1 MAKTVSL
8 PPLPFEHFFTYKEV
22 TEFVQA
28 LAATRPDLCTLDSLG
43 PSREGREV
51 HLLTI
56 TEFASGA
63 PEDKPAYLIHGNIHA
78 AELSGTHAAL
88 YTARQFLTD
97 HERANLLKHIVFY
110 IVPRINPDGAEFVV
124 TTSGQVRSRT
134 DRSQAEPNTLYQKD
148 MNGDGLILSM
158 RQQHPDGPFVV
169 DPEDNR
175 LLIRRKA
182 ASPGPFYRVL
192 PEGEIYDWD
201 GTDHLFIEGRSLD
214 WNRNWSYDWRPE
226 PDQHGAGDFP
236 FSEPEM
242 NHIAHFVHAHP
253 NLFGALGYHT
263 GPNATLRPPSTGADT
278 DLNEEDIRIMEDLAR
293 IGSKHTG
300 FPVIPVV
307 KYHADRARDINLRG
321 HFHNFGYHHLGLFVF
336 EFELGIMKNSA
347 GIPTTEQFA
356 VQTDEDRE
364 AEMRRLMVWWDAQE
378 KREPIYQ
385 PWTPF
390 HHPQLGEVEIGGFLL
405 RHMAGPTLQDL
416 SKICESTYQFTLEH
430 ARKHPLI
437 TLEEVEVESVGSP
450 VFRIRCRVANR
461 GEFPTH
467 ISNKGKDLRR
477 LRPVRVEFHPAA
489 DVTLLSAQG
498 HHTLGHLAGLTD
510 SRALEWFVRVPPVLS
525 ETEGEEAKELC
536 EIRVMGGTGGNVRY
550 RVHTPTAAS

>member
-1 MAKTVSL
+1 MKETPSIPRL
-8 PPLPFEHFFTYKEV
+8 SFERFFTYQQV
-22 TEFVQA
+22 TDFLQT
-28 LAATRPDLCTLDSLG
+28 LTAARPDLCKLDSLG
-43 PSREGREV
+43 SSREGREV
-51 HLLTI
+51 HLLTV

-63 PEDKPAYLIHGNIHA
+63 PEDKPGYLIQGNIHA

-88 YTARQFLTD
+88 YTARQLVAD
-97 HERANLLKHIVFY
+97 HEQSDLLKKVVFY
-110 IVPRINPDGAEFVV
+110 IVPRLNPDGAEFVV

-134 DRSQAEPNTLYQKD
+134 DRSLQEPNTLYQKD
-148 MNGDGLILSM
+148 VNGDGLILSM
-158 RQQHPDGPFVV
+158 RQEHPDGPFVV

-182 ASPGPFYRVL
+182 DSAGPFYRVL
-192 PEGEIYDWD
+192 PEGEIHNWD
-201 GTDHLFIEGRSLD
+201 GTDHLFIEGRSFD

-226 PDQHGAGDFP
+226 PEQHGAGDFP

-242 NHIAHFVHAHP
+242 HHIARFIHAHP
-253 NLFGALGYHT
+253 NLFAVLGYHN
-263 GPNATLRPPSTGADT
+263 GPNAVLRPPSTGADT
-278 DLNEEDIRIMEDLAR
+278 DLDEEDVRIMEDLAR
-293 IGSKHTG
+293 IGAKHTG

-307 KYHADRARDINLRG
+307 KYHTDRARDINLRG

-347 GIPTTEQFA
+347 GIPTKEQFA

-364 AEMRRLMVWWDAQE
+364 AEMRKLMAWWDTQE

-390 HHPQLGEVEIGGFLL
+390 HHPQLGEVEVGGFLL
-405 RHMAGPTLQDL
+405 RHIAGPTLQDL
-416 SKICESTYQFTLEH
+416 SEICKGTYQFTLEH
-430 ARKHPLI
+430 ARKHPQV
-437 TLEEVEVESVGSP
+437 TLEEVEVESVGGP

-467 ISNKGKDLRR
+467 ISNKGKSLRR

-489 DVTLLSAQG
+489 NVVLLSAQG
-498 HHTLGHLAGLTD
+498 HRSLGHLVGPTG
-510 SRALEWFVRVPPVLS
+510 SRVLEWFVRAL
-525 ETEGEEAKELC
+525 EEAEELC
-536 EIRVMGGTGGNVRY
+536 EIRILGGTGGNVAY
-550 RVHTPTAAS
+550 RVHTPTIVS